1 MPQETIT
8 LGRYLFERLVQKPL
22 DINTIFGVP
31 GDFNLT
37 LLDKIYEVE
46 NLKWAGNVN
55 ELNAAYAADGYSR
68 VKHSLSCLV
77 TTFGVGELSAFNGL
91 AGSYAEHVGVL
102 SVVGIP
108 SIDSQQ
114 KQLLLHH
121 TLGNGDFTVFERMTS
136 NITQTTIVLKD
147 AHNAPDEIDRAIRE
161 AYINQRPVYLGF
173 PSNMVSV
180 EVPADRLKTPLD
192 LSLPKN
198 DEDAQ
203 NEVVERV
210 LELISKAKDPVI
222 LIDACCGR
230 HDSTK
235 EARRLIDT
243 TNFKFAVTPLAK
255 GSTNIDESHER
266 FTGIYVGSLS
276 YPEVKSAVESS
287 DLVLSLGALLSDFNT
302 GSFSYSLQSNVVEFH
317 SDYTKIRNANYPN
330 VRMKEVLN
338 KILESPNLKQSISH
352 FKPSSITKDPFPE
365 VKQDPESKI
374 SQQWL
379 WTRLSK
385 WLKPG
390 DTVITETGTSSF
402 GIIQTRF
409 PENVFGISQVLWGS
423 IGYSVGAT
431 YGAVAAAEELN
442 PEKRTILFVGDGS
455 LQLTAQELS
464 AMIRA
469 ENKPYIFVLN
479 NKGFTIEKLIHGPK
493 AHYNQIQ
500 PWDHAKFIE
509 SFNPKNAET
518 HSVHKVKDLENLFND
533 AKFAKSDK
541 FRLIEINL
549 EEMDAPINLIEQAKL
564 SEKANAQN

>member
-302 GSFSYSLQSNVVEFH
+302 
-317 SDYTKIRNANYPN
+317 
-330 VRMKEVLN
+330 
-338 KILESPNLKQSISH
+338 
-352 FKPSSITKDPFPE
+352 E

-549 EEMDAPINLIEQAKL
+549 DEMDAPINLIEQAKL